1 MNKYNNQRNFSHKLF
16 LVGRHSVLVCI
27 FLMVYYH
34 FTNQNVNLAV
44 LFVATFFIAMPL
56 YFFRKEEYTEK

>member
-16 LVGRHSVLVCI
+16 LVGIHSVLVYI
-27 FLMVYYH
+27 FMMVYYH

-44 LFVATFFIAMPL
+44 LFVATFFIAIPL
-56 YFFRKEEYTEK
+56 YFFIKEEYTEK